1 MMKGWMKCGLAG
13 AVVLMASFWGGSVRA
28 AGMSLT
34 QVSGPVY
41 VVEDNYYVQENS
53 MVYFG
58 AKGVTVVGA
67 TWTPDTARELHKLIK
82 RVSRKPVLEVINT
95 NYHTDGRAVT
105 PTGSPSVPG
114 WWRPARPGI

>member
-1 MMKGWMKCGLAG
+1 MMKGWIKCTLAG

-28 AGMSLT
+28 VGIELK

-41 VVEDNYYVQENS
+41 VVEDNYYVKENS

-82 RVSRKPVLEVINT
+82 SGFDPIGPDTFSRL
-95 NYHTDGRAVT
+95 GL
-105 PTGSPSVPG
+105 
-114 WWRPARPGI
+114 

>member
-1 MMKGWMKCGLAG
+1 MGPACHRGGEGPVGARSKMMKGWIKCGLAG

-58 AKGVTVVGA
+58 AKG
-67 TWTPDTARELHKLIK
+67 
-82 RVSRKPVLEVINT
+82 
-95 NYHTDGRAVT
+95 
-105 PTGSPSVPG
+105 
-114 WWRPARPGI
+114 